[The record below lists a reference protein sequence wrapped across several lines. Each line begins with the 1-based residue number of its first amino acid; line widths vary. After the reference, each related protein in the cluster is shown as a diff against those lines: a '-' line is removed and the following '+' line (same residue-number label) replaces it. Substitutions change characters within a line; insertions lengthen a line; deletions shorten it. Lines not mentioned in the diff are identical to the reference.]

1 VVCVGW
7 EAGALFFLCHPPT
20 PWPSAACCHRF
31 VAVQPARSGCML
43 GLARAGVV
51 HGMGWSGHALRC
63 TPPHTRT
70 YTRPVVL
77 GAQELCGVAAS
88 WFALCLI
95 LVAEHAERRRAAC
108 DRVVCAGALPP
119 ASSLNPL
126 SLFPATYRPV
136 SKRAPAGLTGP
147 ALPSGNAELRQ
158 QKNTP
163 ALARPSAAG
172 PGAADGTMPTS
183 TPAPATLAPGA
194 LVSTAAAA
202 VPAVFVPATTG
213 LHTLAHLACTQ
224 RAA

>member
-1 VVCVGW
+1 MLCFFFATLLPPDPLPPGRALRAVTASWPSSLPGRVVCWVYPG
-7 EAGALFFLCHPPT
+7 P
-20 PWPSAACCHRF
+20 
-31 VAVQPARSGCML
+31 
-43 GLARAGVV
+43 GLS
-51 HGMGWSGHALRC
+51 MGWGGQATLC
-63 TPPHTRT
+63 AAPPHTHT

-77 GAQELCGVAAS
+77 GAQELYGVAAS

-136 SKRAPAGLTGP
+136 SKRAPAGQTGP

-194 LVSTAAAA
+194 LVSTVAAA